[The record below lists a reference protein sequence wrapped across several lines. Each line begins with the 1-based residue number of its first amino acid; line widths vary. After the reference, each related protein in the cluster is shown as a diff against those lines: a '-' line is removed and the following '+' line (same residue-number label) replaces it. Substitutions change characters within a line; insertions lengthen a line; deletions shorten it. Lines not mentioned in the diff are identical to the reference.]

1 MTPAIELTAKEVLLE
16 LIREDI
22 EKYPF
27 SLKWEH
33 VMKLLDISKPTVYK
47 KLNAGE
53 IPGANYIEGI
63 GWRIN
68 RNILLTYLYC
78 EEVNDENIHD

>member
-53 IPGANYIEGI
+53 IPGAICIEGV

-68 RNILLTYLYC
+68 RNIFLTWLYSK
-78 EEVNDENIHD
+78 EVKI